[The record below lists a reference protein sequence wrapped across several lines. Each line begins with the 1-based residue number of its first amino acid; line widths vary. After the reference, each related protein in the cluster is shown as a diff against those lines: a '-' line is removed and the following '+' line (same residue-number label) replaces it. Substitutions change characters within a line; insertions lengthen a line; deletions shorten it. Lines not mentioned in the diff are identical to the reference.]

1 MTCNC
6 VVSIAVVFVYLYIL
20 FQGLTYLVL
29 YIIRYSKGKR
39 AEEAVRGGDDQLE
52 DLPSNDPQSEPPQLE
67 NARSSSTQSNSD
79 DTQLVNTQSPGT
91 QSEGTK
97 NKTAESLPQKDPP
110 PTIYPFL
117 ETKTPSPTTAL
128 EVQALP
134 ETEQLLLGHKAAW
147 LSSPY
152 PSQLASIVARIIE
165 DRKDSPISNAVLLGV
180 AGKPGFSG
188 KGQQRDLQQ
197 FLAFSQICAQ
207 LATARPSL
215 LDNIIV
221 QDPNMLPEWKAM
233 FESHGCKV
241 VDSPAAFRSIGET
254 TFLFSAWVKPE
265 EALLKGLQDRP
276 VSELALF
283 VGNDFRCL
291 INVPHKD
298 SLHKQIALALY
309 SPILCNTAEFPCS
322 PTPEQHVNASNGLSG
337 LALWWRPFRTAS
349 QRLLDERTE
358 DAALRSFAVA
368 CAHGFPGPFIAFHRA
383 YQAGLSCLPREK
395 QDRVVYSYIADLHE
409 RGRGFHP
416 PPATAPAHC
425 GDFAEYIVRYLD
437 TGGMA
442 GEQERYEASIDLYLR
457 KAEGRLPFEQFLYTR
472 RLRGNWSQTDV
483 SFWNPRM
490 FE

>member
-6 VVSIAVVFVYLYIL
+6 VVSIAVVFVYLYIM

-29 YIIRYSKGKR
+29 YVMRYSKVKR
-39 AEEAVRGGDDQLE
+39 EEEAVRGGDDQLE
-52 DLPSNDPQSEPPQLE
+52 DPPSNDPQSEPPELE

-91 QSEGTK
+91 KSEGTK
-97 NKTAESLPQKDPP
+97 NKTAESWPQKDPP

-128 EVQALP
+128 EAQALL
-134 ETEQLLLGHKAAW
+134 ETEQLLLHHKAAW
-147 LSSPY
+147 VSSRY
-152 PSQLASIVARIIE
+152 PSQLASIVARIME

-180 AGKPGFSG
+180 AGKPGFTG

-207 LATARPSL
+207 LATAWPSL
-215 LDNIIV
+215 LDNIVV

-233 FESHGCKV
+233 FENHGCKV

-291 INVPHKD
+291 IDVPHKD
-298 SLHKQIALALY
+298 ATHKQTAHALY
-309 SPILCNTAEFPCS
+309 STSLCNTASFPS
-322 PTPEQHVNASNGLSG
+322 PPTREAHVNASNGLSG
-337 LALWWRPFRTAS
+337 LGLWWRPFRTAS
-349 QRLLDERTE
+349 QRRRDEDTE
-358 DAALRSFAVA
+358 DAALRSFAGA
-368 CAHGFPGPFIAFHRA
+368 CDRGFPGPFVAFHRA
-383 YQAGLSCLPREK
+383 YQAGLSRLPRES

-409 RGRGFHP
+409 RGHGFHP

-425 GDFAEYIVRYLD
+425 GDFAAYVARYLD
-437 TGGMA
+437 IGGMA
-442 GEQERYEASIDLYLR
+442 VEQERYESSIDLYLQ
-457 KAEGRLPFEQFLYTR
+457 KAKGRLPFEQFLYKC

-483 SFWNPRM
+483 FWNPRM

>member
-6 VVSIAVVFVYLYIL
+6 VVSIAVVFVYLFIL

-29 YIIRYSKGKR
+29 HIIRHSKTKR
-39 AEEAVRGGDDQLE
+39 AEEAVPGRDDQLE
-52 DLPSNDPQSEPPQLE
+52 DLPSDDTQPEPPQSE
-67 NARSSSTQSNSD
+67 NALCSSTQS
-79 DTQLVNTQSPGT
+79 VNTQSPGT
-91 QSEGTK
+91 QSGIASQSEGTK
-97 NKTAESLPQKDPP
+97 NKNAEFLPHRNPP
-110 PTIYPFL
+110 RTIYPFL

-134 ETEQLLLGHKAAW
+134 ETEQLLLDNKAAW
-147 LSSPY
+147 LSSRY

-197 FLAFSQICAQ
+197 FLVFSQICAQ

-215 LDNIIV
+215 LGNIVV

-233 FESHGCKV
+233 FENHGCRV

-291 INVPHKD
+291 IDVPHKD
-298 SLHKQIALALY
+298 ATHKQTAHALY
-309 SPILCNTAEFPCS
+309 STTLCNTASLPCS
-322 PTPEQHVNASNGLSG
+322 PTREKHVNASNGLSG

-349 QRLLDERTE
+349 QRLRDERTE
-358 DAALRSFAVA
+358 DAALRSFAAA
-368 CAHGFPGPFIAFHRA
+368 CDRGFPGSFVAFHRA
-383 YQAGLSCLPREK
+383 YQVGLSCLPRDT
-395 QDRVVYSYIADLHE
+395 QDRLVYSYIADLHE

-416 PPATAPAHC
+416 RPTTAPTHC
-425 GDFAEYIVRYLD
+425 GDFAAYCKRYLD
-437 TGGMA
+437 VEGMDE
-442 GEQERYEASIDLYLR
+442 EQERYESSIDRYLQ
-457 KAEGRLPFEQFLYTR
+457 KAKGWLPFELFIYKCK
-472 RLRGNWSQTDV
+472 LRGNWSQTDD
-483 SFWNPRM
+483 FWNPRM